1 MTTINQASTSTTTP
15 TTTETTIMTNAIV
28 LNSIDLFKASSSSY
42 MFTAAP
48 MLGSQVVKNL
58 LTRVVD
64 DQTGEETY
72 DSEESQVCAL
82 LGTNAANITKSVMGA
97 LLRNDPWTVE
107 QLEDMSLSMFKTLV
121 DNNNWINLDV
131 DGNLFDAV
139 TNPHSIVVDMENA
152 PCHIVEENGWVV
164 PSRAAYQWMYKM
176 GSISPMEEP
185 VTKEN
190 RRTKS
195 VSPRSKGEYS
205 NSFSYIKGGQV
216 KPNYKV
222 KSALQYFESTPYLM
236 DEDMYYTIDRVAS
249 KCPEHVEVK
258 TMQYV
263 MTACKELLGKGQL
276 FGEWYTDKRGRF
288 YPLSFGGPNL
298 QTSDLGRSLYSVVST
313 KALSE
318 EEFNNTGKKYFMQD
332 MKDAWDNKTPL
343 TPKIINFVMGDA
355 STYIIACLTGQI
367 DPKLVAAKPFM
378 FVKMCQDYFAAKAAW
393 ANGEKH
399 IFKTPVGL
407 DAKSSGTQI
416 LAIIAGAHDVADR
429 CGVTSV
435 VRATD
440 AERKAADP
448 YMFAATVVNQ
458 FLAKEGYNFHMTRS
472 DIKTPYMAIQYGGGF
487 KAIMKSQQFR
497 DWTVQ
502 LNLDFEG
509 SKDFAGLIIDSIR
522 HSLGERINDFIETV
536 QYNVRKRC
544 EELGVQNFRYHT
556 LDGFP
561 VQTKDKTSYTT
572 NASFYVVFN
581 SSRVGDRVKFGNPET
596 GACWNITG
604 EETVDEFVRK
614 FVVHFIQ
621 GTDAMLARTVANKAK
636 EANIEG
642 YASIHDCFRTSVAD
656 ADKLLGLI
664 QDAYL
669 EIFTDNSIIK
679 SLEEQI
685 GDLRGYVDAEGC
697 WINYSIGDAV
707 DSSLYTADTFYG
719 FC

>member
-1 MTTINQASTSTTTP
+1 MTTINQASNQVTTT
-15 TTTETTIMTNAIV
+15 TTKETTAMTNAIV
-28 LNSIDLFKASSSSY
+28 LNSIDLFNAASKSY

-48 MLGSQVVKNL
+48 MLGSTVVKNL

-64 DQTGEETY
+64 EQTGEESY
-72 DSEESQVCAL
+72 DTEESQVCAL
-82 LGTNAANITKSVMGA
+82 IATNAANITKSVMGA

-107 QLEDMSLSMFKTLV
+107 QLQEMSLSMLSTLTE
-121 DNNNWINLDV
+121 NNNWVNLNV
-131 DGNLFDAV
+131 EGALFDALA
-139 TNPHSIVVDMENA
+139 NPQSIITDMENA

-176 GSISPMEEP
+176 GSIRPMFEP

-190 RRTKS
+190 RRSKAI
-195 VSPRSKGEYS
+195 SPRSKMEHV

-216 KPNYKV
+216 KPNLKV

-236 DEDMYYTIDRVAS
+236 DEDMYYTIERVATH
-249 KCPEHVEVK
+249 CPEHVEIK
-258 TMQYV
+258 SMQYV
-263 MTACKELLGKGQL
+263 MTACKELLGKGQMY
-276 FGEWYTDKRGRF
+276 GEWYTDKRGRF

-313 KALSE
+313 KPLTE
-318 EEFNNTGKKYFMQD
+318 EEFNNTGKKFFMQD
-332 MKDAWDNKTPL
+332 MKDAWDNNTPL

-367 DPKLVAAKPFM
+367 DRKLVAAKPFM

-393 ANGEKH
+393 ANGESYL
-399 IFKTPVGL
+399 FKTPVGL

-429 CGVTSV
+429 CGVTNV
-435 VRATD
+435 LRTTD
-440 AERKAADP
+440 AERKAVDP
-448 YMFAATVVNQ
+448 YMFAAEVVNK
-458 FLAKEGYNFHMTRS
+458 FLAKEGYNFHMSRG

-487 KAIMKSQQFR
+487 KAIMKQYQFR
-497 DWTVQ
+497 DWTEQ
-502 LNLDFEG
+502 LSLDMQG
-509 SKDFAGLIIDSIR
+509 AKDFAGLIIDSIR

-544 EELGVQNFRYHT
+544 EEMGVNNFRYFT

-561 VQTKDKTSYTT
+561 VQTKDKNSYNT
-572 NASFYVVFN
+572 NAAFYITFN
-581 SSRVGDRVKFGNPET
+581 SNRAGDKVKFGNPET
-596 GACWNITG
+596 GVTWAISG

-621 GTDAMLARTVANKAK
+621 GTDAMLARTVALKAK
-636 EANIEG
+636 EAGIEG

-664 QDAYL
+664 QSAYL
-669 EIFTDNSIIK
+669 DIFANNDIIK

-685 GDLRGYVDAEGC
+685 GDLRGYIDAEGC
-697 WINYSIGDAV
+697 WINYTIGDAI
-707 DSSLYTADTFYG
+707 DSSLYTADSFYG